1 MARGASATAGA
12 LPPRRRMGFRRA
24 VPPPQQPTKRERR
37 WTLLKRALTLAFA
50 LAVAALLARYA
61 AAVDWPGVGRAV
73 VDVPL
78 DVLAAAA
85 ALAALSHLIY
95 SGFDLFGRHY
105 TRHRLPVPRVMAI
118 TFVSYAFNLN
128 LGSLIGGIAFRYRLY
143 ARSGLANST
152 TTRVMLMSM
161 ATNWLGYLLLGGLLF
176 AFDPFELPDGWAIGQ
191 AELRLVGVLM
201 VAVALAYAAAVLW
214 SKRRVFVLR
223 GRTIELPHARLAAL
237 QFAASMTNW
246 AVMGALVTVLLQG
259 AVDYPTVLGVLLV
272 AAVAGLLT
280 HIPAGLGVL
289 EAVFVAL
296 LSPPVATTTLLA
308 ALLVYRVLYYIVPL
322 ALAAG
327 GYVLLETRA
336 RPAAAR

>member
-1 MARGASATAGA
+1 MPRGASAAAGA
-12 LPPRRRMGFRRA
+12 PARDRPAPRA
-24 VPPPQQPTKRERR
+24 PATRERR
-37 WTLLKRALTLAFA
+37 WTLVKRGLTLAFA

-61 AAVDWPGVGRAV
+61 TAVDWPGVGRAV
-73 VDVPL
+73 TEVPL
-78 DVLAAAA
+78 PVLAAAA
-85 ALAALSHLIY
+85 ALAATSHLLY

-105 TRHRLPVPRVMAI
+105 TRHTVPVPRVMAI
-118 TFVSYAFNLN
+118 TFISYAFNLN

-143 ARSGLANST
+143 ARSGLPHGT

-176 AFDPFELPDGWAIGQ
+176 ALDPFPLPDGWAIGQ
-191 AELRLVGVLM
+191 TGLRAVGVAM
-201 VAVALAYAAAVLW
+201 VALALAYAAAVLW
-214 SKRRVFVLR
+214 SKRRAFVLR
-223 GRTIELPHARLAAL
+223 GRTIELPRARLAAL

-259 AVDYPTVLGVLLV
+259 AASYPTVLGVLLV

-296 LSPPVATTTLLA
+296 LSPPLDTTTLLA

-322 ALAAG
+322 ALATV
-327 GYVLLETRA
+327 GYLLLETRFTRA
-336 RPAAAR
+336 G